1 MLHVKHQKRND
12 FTTRLFEQAEISKG
26 MRVLDVGCATGE
38 VSQLVAEMVGTE
50 GEVVGIDASQQM
62 IELAQENNPGSN
74 ITYLQQDIYDLP
86 ENLGQFDA
94 IVGRRV
100 LMYLPDPERAL
111 QLLIQHL
118 KPNGIIAFQESDAI
132 NGGTGG
138 DHLPRH
144 QEAIQRVWKTVQAEG
159 GDIHIGQKLYDLF
172 LRLGIETPHVDAE
185 AVMQTA
191 EDNDLQWLTEM
202 MIERMRAHHIVDDD
216 FTLDQFKQEMTE
228 EAEENKAAFIRDINF
243 GIWGHTPFL

>member
-1 MLHVKHQKRND
+1 MKHQKRND
-12 FTTRLFEQAEISKG
+12 FTTRLFEQAGISKG

-38 VSQLVAEMVGTE
+38 VSRLVSGMVGET
-50 GEVVGIDASQQM
+50 GEVVGIDTSEQM
-62 IELAQENNPGSN
+62 IELAQQNNPGSN

-111 QLLIQHL
+111 QLLAQHL

-132 NGGTGG
+132 NGVVGG
-138 DHLPRH
+138 ERLPRH

-172 LRLGIETPHVDAE
+172 LRLGIESPHIEAE

-191 EDNDLQWLTEM
+191 ENNDLQWLTGI
-202 MIERMRAHHIVDDD
+202 MIERMRAHHIVDDN

-228 EAEENKAAFIRDINF
+228 EAEKNKAAFIHDMNF
-243 GIWGHTPFL
+243 GIWGHGLFL

>member
-1 MLHVKHQKRND
+1 MKHQKRND
-12 FTTRLFEQAEISKG
+12 FTTRLFEHAGISKD

-38 VSQLVAEMVGTE
+38 VSQLVAGMVGET
-50 GEVVGIDASQQM
+50 GEVVGVDTSSQM
-62 IELAQENNPGSN
+62 IEMAQQNNAGSN

-86 ENLGQFDA
+86 ENLGQFDV

-138 DHLPRH
+138 DNVPHH

-159 GDIHIGQKLYDLF
+159 GDIHIGQKLYDIF
-172 LRLGIETPHVDAE
+172 LRLGIEAPHIEVE

-191 EDNDLQWLTEM
+191 EDNDLQWLTEI
-202 MIERMRAHHIVDDD
+202 MIERMRAHHISDDD
-216 FTLDQFKQEMTE
+216 FTLEQFKREMTE
-228 EAEENKAAFIRDINF
+228 EAEEHKAAFIRDMNF
-243 GIWGHTPFL
+243 GVWGQLQ

>member
-1 MLHVKHQKRND
+1 MKHQKRND
-12 FTTRLFEQAEISKG
+12 FTRRLLEQSGISKG

-38 VSQLVAEMVGTE
+38 VSRLVSEIVGTE
-50 GEVVGIDASQQM
+50 GEVVGIDTSQQM

-74 ITYLQQDIYDLP
+74 ITYLQQDIYDLL
-86 ENLGQFDA
+86 EDLGQFDA

-100 LMYLPDPERAL
+100 LMYLPDPQRAL
-111 QLLIQHL
+111 QLLIKHL

-132 NGGTGG
+132 NGGVGG
-138 DHLPRH
+138 DRLPHH
-144 QEAIQRVWKTVQAEG
+144 QEAIQRVWQTVQAEG
-159 GDIHIGQKLYDLF
+159 GDIHIGQKLYDIF
-172 LRLGIETPHVDAE
+172 LRLGIENPHIEAE

-216 FTLDQFKQEMTE
+216 FTLDQFKQEMIE
-228 EAEENKAAFIRDINF
+228 EAEMNKAAFIRDMNF

>member
-1 MLHVKHQKRND
+1 MKHQKRND
-12 FTTRLFEQAEISKG
+12 FTTQLFEQAGIGKG
-26 MRVLDVGCATGE
+26 MRVLDVGYATGE
-38 VSQLVAEMVGTE
+38 VSRLVARMVGTE
-50 GEVVGIDASQQM
+50 GEVVGIDASGQM
-62 IELAQENNPGSN
+62 IEMAQQNNPDSN

-111 QLLIQHL
+111 ELLIQHL

-132 NGGTGG
+132 NGGVGG
-138 DHLPRH
+138 DRLPRH

-172 LRLGIETPHVDAE
+172 LRLGIESPYIEAE

-191 EDNDLQWLTEM
+191 EDNDLQWLTEI

-228 EAEENKAAFIRDINF
+228 EAKAHKVAFIRDMNF
-243 GIWGHTPFL
+243 GVWGHVK

>member
-12 FTTRLFEQAEISKG
+12 FTARIFEQVGISKG

-38 VSQLVAEMVGTE
+38 VSRLVSEIVGET
-50 GEVVGIDASQQM
+50 GEVVGIDTSGQM
-62 IELAQENNPGSN
+62 IEMAQQNNPGSN

-86 ENLGQFDA
+86 EDLGKFDA

-100 LMYLPDPERAL
+100 LMYLPDPQRAL

-132 NGGTGG
+132 NCGVGG
-138 DHLPRH
+138 DRLPHH

-159 GDIHIGQKLYDLF
+159 GDIHICQKLYDIF
-172 LRLGIETPHVDAE
+172 LRLGIESPHIEAE

-191 EDNDLQWLTEM
+191 ENNDLQWLTEI

-228 EAEENKAAFIRDINF
+228 EAEENKAAFIRDMNF
-243 GIWGHTPFL
+243 GIWGHGLFL

>member
-50 GEVVGIDASQQM
+50 GEVVGIDASEQM
-62 IELAQENNPGSN
+62 IEMAQQNNAGSN

-100 LMYLPDPERAL
+100 LMYLPDPQRAL

-132 NGGTGG
+132 NGRVGG
-138 DHLPRH
+138 DRLPHH
-144 QEAIQRVWKTVQAEG
+144 QEAIQRVWQTVQAEG

-172 LRLGIETPHVDAE
+172 LRIGIEAPHIDAE

-191 EDNDLQWLTEM
+191 EDNDLQWLTEI
-202 MIERMRAHHIVDDD
+202 MIERMRAHHIVDAN

-228 EAEENKAAFIRDINF
+228 EAEENKAAFIRDMNF
-243 GIWGHTPFL
+243 GVWGELKK